1 MNKTDLKETARNL
14 VSDSKGILAMD
25 ESFPT
30 IKKRFEKLN
39 IEDTEQNRQIYRDL
53 LVTAPDLNKYISGAM
68 RVYVKQNFASITTN
82 SCSCAAVN
90 VDACPAQHDIV
101 FFLHT
106 LCAE

>member
-39 IEDTEQNRQIYRDL
+39 FCLLYTSPSPRD
-53 LVTAPDLNKYISGAM
+53 
-68 RVYVKQNFASITTN
+68 
-82 SCSCAAVN
+82 
-90 VDACPAQHDIV
+90 
-101 FFLHT
+101 
-106 LCAE
+106 